1 MVLKPRTHKQLHT
14 LEDDII
20 KSGGLLKALQALDC
34 DDGAQISL
42 IQALETQF
50 RSLEQNFYKLWD
62 EVASDDNN
70 S

>member
-1 MVLKPRTHKQLHT
+1 MKPCTHQQLHA
-14 LEDDII
+14 LEDDVIQT
-20 KSGGLLKALQALDC
+20 GGLLKALQALDC
-34 DDGAQISL
+34 DDSAQISL

-62 EVASDDNN
+62 EVTSDDNK